1 MNQKI
6 IVNTDGG
13 AIGNPGPSGIGI
25 VINIA
30 GKIKEYSES
39 IGEGTNNQ
47 AEYKA
52 VIFALKKIKSLIGKN
67 KIKDAE
73 VEIFADSQL
82 IVNQLEGKYKIM
94 EDDLKIL
101 FVDAWNLKIGFKN
114 VSLNYIPRE
123 QNKKADKLV
132 KEAFAKFSSSGNKL
146 F

>member
-1 MNQKI
+1 MQKV

-13 AIGNPGPSGIGI
+13 AIGNPGPSGIGV

-30 GKIKEYSES
+30 GKINGYSES

-67 KIKDAE
+67 KIKDTE

-123 QNKKADKLV
+123 QNKEADRLV